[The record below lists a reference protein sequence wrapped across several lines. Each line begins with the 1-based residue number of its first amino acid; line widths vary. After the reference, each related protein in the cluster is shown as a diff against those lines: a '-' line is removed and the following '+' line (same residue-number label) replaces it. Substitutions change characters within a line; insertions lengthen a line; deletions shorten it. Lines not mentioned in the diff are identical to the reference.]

1 VQDAS
6 SKPLERTAPLAALC
20 YTTSNCL
27 PATQGQRS
35 ITATNQAMLD
45 IAKAILDAAK
55 AILGLADQLK
65 TAGRQQRAEIADLFN
80 KISACPAA
88 TSSEIRAG
96 EITHGR
102 WVS

>member
-1 VQDAS
+1 MNTFDADPGKWS
-6 SKPLERTAPLAALC
+6 RVSESPQLA
-20 YTTSNCL
+20 
-27 PATQGQRS
+27 
-35 ITATNQAMLD
+35 
-45 IAKAILDAAK
+45 KV
-55 AILGLADQLK
+55 GLVDQLK